1 MNYSQH
7 SNNKNSLGEKLT
19 QVIQLLREI
28 DCEIDNEI
36 CLQASVLVDDYDD
49 APDEFSFWG
58 IADIIECYGCKIN
71 WGKQL
76 PLTFRRITSNKF
88 QKIKN

>member
-28 DCEIDNEI
+28 DCDGQGTG
-36 CLQASVLVDDYDD
+36 QAGDRRFGGGRAPLRPLYDQAEQGRD
-49 APDEFSFWG
+49 RGSR
-58 IADIIECYGCKIN
+58 Y
-71 WGKQL
+71 
-76 PLTFRRITSNKF
+76 
-88 QKIKN
+88 QKSLAIHA